1 MNNPAYY
8 CNMEV
13 NGWSYPAMDQKIGEE
28 MQPNAN
34 VQINQQNLNY
44 YMEQQE
50 LNSQASPS
58 LLETILRHGKNA
70 VQDGYSNSCADS
82 VSPQSN
88 DTTSLTE
95 GCLGLREAIVPMGY
109 EQYLAHTQPQD
120 YVHPMITSTPS
131 TSTQRHQYSA
141 LMTADATRGQ
151 SKRTRQTYSRF
162 QTLELEKEFYSS
174 RYLSRKRRME
184 MADFLSLTER
194 QIKIWYQ
201 NRRMKAKKEGQTAI
215 NQTSKTILNNS
226 VSSTRSGSSTV
237 RSQVNR
243 VASLSAPVSSASR
256 ATVTNYEQ
264 QSIPQQY
271 GPQNHQHYQQIYQQH
286 YQQYNYQYNEQYNQQ
301 YYEQHSSTAIIT
313 QRNLHNPYLAYHN
326 INHTIPNTNNI
337 QYLHQQQ
344 HQLNHYDNIHHDDRR
359 NNESSSSINPLP
371 Q

>member
-1 MNNPAYY
+1 
-8 CNMEV
+8 MEV

-95 GCLGLREAIVPMGY
+95 GCLGLREAIVPMGC

-141 LMTADATRGQ
+141 LMTGKKWYYNEISD
-151 SKRTRQTYSRF
+151 RTENHAKLLCSTYKNASSLFNIRTIDIPPCV
-162 QTLELEKEFYSS
+162 QHPYESS
-174 RYLSRKRRME
+174 R
-184 MADFLSLTER
+184 
-194 QIKIWYQ
+194 
-201 NRRMKAKKEGQTAI
+201 
-215 NQTSKTILNNS
+215 
-226 VSSTRSGSSTV
+226 
-237 RSQVNR
+237 
-243 VASLSAPVSSASR
+243 
-256 ATVTNYEQ
+256 
-264 QSIPQQY
+264 
-271 GPQNHQHYQQIYQQH
+271 
-286 YQQYNYQYNEQYNQQ
+286 
-301 YYEQHSSTAIIT
+301 
-313 QRNLHNPYLAYHN
+313 
-326 INHTIPNTNNI
+326 
-337 QYLHQQQ
+337 
-344 HQLNHYDNIHHDDRR
+344 
-359 NNESSSSINPLP
+359 
-371 Q
+371 